1 MCGSV
6 GLGLIFYLIWI
17 LMLRIDSNVRL
28 GFKWAQVIF
37 MDTNV
42 DDGFMNWIQVGFDC
56 WTNLNTNVKDGYEFV
71 RVGFKWAKVIFINTN
86 VNDGFMNGIQ
96 V

>member
-1 MCGSV
+1 M
-6 GLGLIFYLIWI
+6 
-17 LMLRIDSNVRL
+17 DTNVRV
-28 GFKWAQVIF
+28 GFKWAKVIF
-37 MDTNV
+37 MDTSV
-42 DDGFMNWIQVGFDC
+42 DDGFINGIQIRFDC
-56 WTNLNTNVKDGYEFV
+56 WTNLNTND